1 MLVPSGGNA
10 GEDPTLLTAFSTRKL
25 ALQDR
30 YALQAERR

>member
-1 MLVPSGGNA
+1 MLVPSGGNV

-30 YALQAERR
+30 YALQAACR